1 MATFRFS
8 LQKVYNYRKAVE
20 EQHKKRLSLA
30 QKWQE
35 EEERFLKEYLK
46 ERAVL
51 QDKLAEI
58 KGPALVE
65 ELWQRELIL
74 AAMEGKIEHQ
84 ENKVAKASAV
94 VEEYKG
100 LVLQA
105 MKERKVLDSLKARKE
120 ATFKYA
126 ALREEQKE
134 LDDIAAVAY
143 NRREDIT

>member
-1 MATFRFS
+1 MATFRFP
-8 LQKVYNYRKAVE
+8 LQKVHNYRKAVE

-30 QKWQE
+30 QKRQE

-74 AAMEGKIEHQ
+74 TAMEGKIEDQ

-105 MKERKVLDSLKARKE
+105 MKERKVLDSLKSRKE
-120 ATFKYA
+120 AIFKYT
-126 ALREEQKE
+126 ALRKEQRE
-134 LDDIAAVAY
+134 LDDVAAVAY
-143 NRREDIT
+143 NHKEENI